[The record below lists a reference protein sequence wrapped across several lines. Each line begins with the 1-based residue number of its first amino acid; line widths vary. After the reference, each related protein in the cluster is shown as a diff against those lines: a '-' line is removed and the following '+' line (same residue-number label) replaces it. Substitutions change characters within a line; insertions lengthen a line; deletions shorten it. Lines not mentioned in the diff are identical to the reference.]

1 VTHALAAADIYRS
14 GHGVDLM
21 WLSAIL
27 VKMGDAAAAE
37 ADRDAVRRLARGDA
51 EALAEIYDRHARL
64 LYSLALRIVRLQA
77 DAEDVLQEVFAQV
90 WRQAPRYDASR
101 GTVIGWLVTQTRSR
115 ALDRLRRGRARPQAT
130 DDEQAAQALADSA
143 PGIDLTLVS
152 AQQAAAVRAAL
163 EALPENQRVP
173 LELAYYEGLSQ
184 SEIAGKLGVPLGTIK
199 TRIRQA
205 LLRLREAMAE
215 QVR

>member
-1 VTHALAAADIYRS
+1 
-14 GHGVDLM
+14 M
-21 WLSAIL
+21 WLSAVL

-37 ADRDAVRRLARGDA
+37 ADRSAVRRMARGDS

-64 LYSLALRIVRLQA
+64 LYSLALRIVRLPH

-101 GTVIGWLVTQTRSR
+101 GTVIGWLVTLTRSR

-130 DDEQAAQALADSA
+130 DDEQAAQELPDSS
-143 PGIDLTLVS
+143 PPVDLTLVS

-163 EALPENQRVP
+163 EALPDSQRVP
-173 LELAYYEGLSQ
+173 LELAYYDGLSQ
-184 SEIAGKLGVPLGTIK
+184 SEIADKLDMPLGTIK
-199 TRIRQA
+199 TRMRQA
-205 LLRLREAMAE
+205 LLRLREAVAE